1 MIPSIESLAG
11 FITGAGV
18 VLLIAFL
25 YFKKGKKERR
35 FDERYQEVHEKA
47 RTVSW
52 SITLITLMLMWVGAL
67 IFEGPKLAYLLLSSA
82 YGVMLISYGIGA
94 MIYNKRI

>member
-82 YGVMLISYGIGA
+82 YGVMLISYGIGVVI
-94 MIYNKRI
+94 MNKRI

>member
-11 FITGAGV
+11 FITGAGL

>member
-52 SITLITLMLMWVGAL
+52 SITLITLMLIWVGAL

-82 YGVMLISYGIGA
+82 YGVMLISYGVGA

>member
-82 YGVMLISYGIGA
+82 YGVMLISYGVGA